1 MKLSKYN
8 SKYLFQNCIQISEL
22 FIKSE
27 RDLAKYYQIRER
39 HNNCLEKCKN
49 KIKEINANSLF
60 EIDRTKQSG
69 ILFDNGEN
77 IEREE
82 LLIILD
88 NYREAF
94 HNMIEINDN
103 EYKAILLANI
113 VKINYEYLKN
123 DNYVGLKKM
132 TEESLAL
139 AKTINK
145 NLKELK
151 WYQEISQILEELR
164 KKSENMEKMAQD
176 NFEKKCKN
184 EKKYIFDEIENY
196 RKKSNIEFIEFILEK
211 YPPKINPL
219 RKNKT
224 AQEEF
229 NHNKKRFIQKLFQRY
244 HPDNLGLLKNTDEEK
259 LKYSI
264 YHTISLELNSINN
277 ALNPSNI
284 ILEE

>member
-1 MKLSKYN
+1 
-8 SKYLFQNCIQISEL
+8 
-22 FIKSE
+22 
-27 RDLAKYYQIRER
+27 
-39 HNNCLEKCKN
+39 
-49 KIKEINANSLF
+49 
-60 EIDRTKQSG
+60 
-69 ILFDNGEN
+69 
-77 IEREE
+77 
-82 LLIILD
+82 
-88 NYREAF
+88 
-94 HNMIEINDN
+94 
-103 EYKAILLANI
+103 
-113 VKINYEYLKN
+113 
-123 DNYVGLKKM
+123 M